1 MKEHLGTAFKGLFG
15 ASTAGGGLAI
25 SVATQVEPWLR
36 IGALVAGIAVSVIT
50 FYSIWKKL

>member
-1 MKEHLGTAFKGLFG
+1 MREHLTTGFKGMFAAG
-15 ASTAGGGLAI
+15 SAGGGLAV

-36 IGALVAGIAVSVIT
+36 VGALIAGIAVSVIT

>member
-1 MKEHLGTAFKGLFG
+1 MKEHIETGFKGLFG
-15 ASTAGGGLAI
+15 ATTAGSGLAI

-36 IGALVAGIAVSVIT
+36 VGALVAGIAVSVIT